1 MKSPLAA
8 LDARLIG
15 TRSTGDASYWR
26 GLVSGFSKLKGDF
39 HLLLCSN
46 TEKPPEI
53 PDDPRIEWVV
63 LPGRGRW
70 WSFVTL
76 PLYAKKRGCPV
87 LHTQYSLSPL
97 AQGGV
102 TTVHDVSFFVGP
114 EWFKPKDRFLLQKS
128 VPSSVRRAKAVIAV
142 SETTKREI
150 EQFIPGSAHKVHV
163 TYNSVGEGIQPHP
176 LDAAR
181 RMVKEAGIEGP
192 YMMTAGTR
200 WPRKNMELA
209 MAAADLLPE
218 SLSHKL
224 VVTGKPGW
232 GDQSHGKRTHA
243 TGYVS
248 DELLTALYQC
258 ADLYLCPSRHEGFGI
273 PLLEAFACSC
283 PVICSSGGALPEVAQ
298 DACLVMKSWE
308 AADWAE
314 AAAGLLNDPTER
326 ERLVAKGAI
335 RLGDFSWEATAAKT
349 LDIYRTVATEAAVRK

>member
-1 MKSPLAA
+1 MKIPLAA

-26 GLVSGFSKLKGDF
+26 GLVSGFSKLKDDF

-46 TEKPPEI
+46 TQKPSEI
-53 PDDPRIEWVV
+53 PNDPRLEWVE
-63 LPGRGRW
+63 LPGKGRW

-114 EWFKPKDRFLLQKS
+114 EWFKPKDRLLLQKS
-128 VPSSVRRAKAVIAV
+128 IPASVKRAKAVIAV

-150 EQFIPGSAHKVHV
+150 EKFIPGTSHKVHV
-163 TYNSVGEGIQPHP
+163 TYNSVGEGIQPHSP
-176 LDAAR
+176 EVAR
-181 RMVKEAGIEGP
+181 RMVLEAGIEGP
-192 YMMTAGTR
+192 YLMTAGTR

-209 MAAADLLPE
+209 IAAADLLPAD
-218 SLSHKL
+218 LPHKL

-232 GDQSHGKRTHA
+232 GDQSQGSRTHA

-273 PLLEAFACSC
+273 PLLEAFSCGC
-283 PVICSSGGALPEVAQ
+283 PVICSSGGALPEVAR

-308 AADWAE
+308 PADWAQSAALLLRDKE
-314 AAAGLLNDPTER
+314 ARSSLIL
-326 ERLVAKGAI
+326 KGAD
-335 RLGDFSWEATAAKT
+335 RLRDFSWATTAQQT
-349 LDIYRTVATEAAVRK
+349 LEIYRSIADS

>member
-26 GLVSGFSKLKGDF
+26 GLVSGFSKLKEDF

-53 PDDPRIEWVV
+53 PDDPRLEWVV
-63 LPGRGRW
+63 VPGSGRL
-70 WSFVTL
+70 WSLVTL
-76 PLYAKKRGCPV
+76 PLYAKKRGAPV

-97 AQGGV
+97 AKGGV

-114 EWFKPKDRFLLQKS
+114 DWFQPKDRFILQKS

-150 EQFIPGSAHKVHV
+150 EQFIPGTADKVHV
-163 TYNSVGEGIQPHP
+163 TYNSVGEGIQPHD
-176 LDAAR
+176 LAVAQK
-181 RMVKEAGIEGP
+181 MVAEAGIEGP

-209 MAAADLLPE
+209 IAAADLLPE
-218 SLSHKL
+218 SLPHKL

-232 GDQSHGKRTHA
+232 GDQSHGRRTHA

-273 PLLEAFACSC
+273 PLLEAFACGC
-283 PVICSSGGALPEVAQ
+283 PVICSSGGALPEVAG
-298 DACLVMKSWE
+298 DACLVMKSWQPP
-308 AADWAE
+308 DWAG
-314 AAAGLLNDPTER
+314 ATALLLTDQESR
-326 ERLVAKGAI
+326 QSLVAKGSE
-335 RLGDFSWEATAAKT
+335 RLKDFSWETTARQT
-349 LDIYRTVATEAAVRK
+349 LEIYRSVAGQ